1 MYNYNDLITTAVP
14 LAWDSLPRMNLF
26 DAHSI
31 VSQLGLAG
39 VLAIVFAETG
49 LLFGIAFPGDS
60 LLFIAGVAASGSGAA
75 VLGNAH
81 LPAALLFALTPLAAI
96 AGGEVGYLLG
106 NKYGRSLF
114 DRPDGRVFNQSR
126 VVSTEKWLRK
136 YGTGKALVL
145 ARFVPV
151 VRTLINPMCGVV
163 GLDKKQFRLWNAVGA
178 VIWTELVLILGYVL
192 GDVLKGSVD
201 KYLLPVVAL
210 IIVVSLVPVFIEVF
224 KEWQSRRFKNN

>member
-1 MYNYNDLITTAVP
+1 
-14 LAWDSLPRMNLF
+14 MNLF

-31 VSQLGLAG
+31 VSNLGLAG

-49 LLFGIAFPGDS
+49 LLIGLAFPGDS

-75 VLGNAH
+75 ILGDAH
-81 LPAALLFALTPLAAI
+81 LPAALLFTLTPIAAI
-96 AGGEVGYLLG
+96 TGGEVGYWIG
-106 NKYGRSLF
+106 KKYGRGLF
-114 DRPDGRVFNQSR
+114 DRPDGRVFNRQR
-126 VVSTEKWLRK
+126 VVATEKWLSK

-151 VRTLINPMCGVV
+151 IRTLINPMCGVV
-163 GLDKKQFRLWNAVGA
+163 GLDKKQFRFWNIVGGI
-178 VIWTELVLILGYVL
+178 IWTEFVLTLGYLL

-210 IIVVSLVPVFIEVF
+210 IIFISFIPVAIELF
-224 KEWQSRRFKNN
+224 KEWQSKRYKD

>member
-1 MYNYNDLITTAVP
+1 MYNYNDLVTTPAAH
-14 LAWDSLPRMNLF
+14 AWDSLTRMNLF

-31 VSQLGLAG
+31 VSELGLAG

-49 LLFGIAFPGDS
+49 LLFGLAFPGDS

-75 VLGNAH
+75 ILGNAH

-96 AGGEVGYLLG
+96 LGGEVGYLLG
-106 NKYGRSLF
+106 NKYGRGLF
-114 DRPDGRVFNQSR
+114 DRPDGRVFNHQR
-126 VVSTEKWLRK
+126 VLATEKWLRK

-151 VRTLINPMCGVV
+151 IRTLVNPMCGVV
-163 GLDKKQFRLWNAVGA
+163 GLDKKAFRVWNIVGG
-178 VIWTELVLILGYVL
+178 VLWTELVLTLGYVL

-210 IIVVSLVPVFIEVF
+210 IIFFSFLPVVFELLR
-224 KEWQSRRFKNN
+224 EWQSKRFKK